1 MMEHTMKAL
10 VCEQYGPPESLVLRD
25 IPIPEPGPGEL
36 LIRAQFCG
44 LNFPDSLIIQNK
56 YQMKPPLP
64 FSPGGEL
71 AGTVVKTGPGVSGFA
86 PGDRAAALTN
96 WGAFAQYAVANAAQT
111 TKVPDSMDLQTA
123 SAFTLAYGTSHHALK
138 QRAGLKPGETIL
150 ILGAAGGVG
159 LAAVEIAKILGA
171 HVIAAASSDEKLAL
185 ARTHG
190 ADECVN
196 YASEDLKS
204 TMKRLTGGK
213 GVDVVFDPVGDRLA
227 DPAFRSIGW
236 GGRYLVIGFAGGQI
250 PSLPLN
256 LPLVKGAAI
265 VGVFWG
271 DFVARFPQLHQEN
284 MAELYAWHAAGKLKP
299 LISAHFP
306 LARGGEAIRW
316 MSDRKALGKIVVAI
330 EEN

>member
-1 MMEHTMKAL
+1 MKAL
-10 VCEQYGPPESLVLRD
+10 VCEHFGPPEELVFLD
-25 IPIPEPGPGEL
+25 VPMPEPGEGEIL
-36 LIRAQFCG
+36 VAAQYCG

-71 AGTVVKTGPGVSGFA
+71 AGRVVKTGPGVQGFSV
-86 PGDRAAALTN
+86 GDRVAALTN
-96 WGAFAQYAVANAAQT
+96 FGAFAEYVVASPAQT
-111 TKVPDSMDLQTA
+111 TIVPASMDMETA
-123 SAFTLAYGTSHHALK
+123 SAFTLAYGTSHHALV
-138 QRAGLKPGETIL
+138 QRAQLQPGERIL

-159 LAAVEIAKILGA
+159 LAAVEIAKALGA
-171 HVIAAASSDEKLAL
+171 HVIAAASSAEKLEL
-185 ARTHG
+185 ARAHG
-190 ADECVN
+190 ADELVN
-196 YASEDLKS
+196 YATDDLKA
-204 TMKRLTGGK
+204 TMKALTAGR
-213 GVDVVFDPVGDRLA
+213 GVDVVFDPVGDRFA

-256 LPLVKGAAI
+256 LPLVKGASI

-271 DFVARFPQLHQEN
+271 DFVARSPALHAQN

-299 LISAHFP
+299 LVSARFP

-316 MSDRKALGKIVVAI
+316 MMERKAVGKVVVAVGAG
-330 EEN
+330 